1 MTTNPLGNR
10 DLIRAINRSTVLT
23 IIKNHGPIARAEI
36 ARQTG
41 LSPATVSAISAE
53 LILQNLVVEKETGD
67 SKSGRPP
74 ILLVINPHGG
84 FVIGIKLTETQA
96 IAAMTDLEAVV
107 IAKQIEPI
115 LDHAPASVVK
125 SLTNLIARLISESG
139 IFKKQLLGVGLGMAG
154 IIDARRGLLRESPIY
169 HWHDVPLREMLQK
182 QLKTLVY
189 IDNDV
194 NTLTQAEKWF
204 GSGQVANNFITV
216 TIGRGVGMGI
226 VVNGQFYRGAGGGA
240 GELGHTVVDPD
251 GPMCE
256 CGKRGCLETFVGDLG
271 LLNQAAEAWKRGDI
285 SAEAHTPE
293 ELVALANAG
302 DVGAIE
308 IFRKAGEILGRSVA
322 NLANVLNPERI
333 IISGE
338 GTRAG
343 LWLFN
348 PMFESVRQYTLATLI
363 NDLEI
368 KIDPWGDDAW
378 ARGAAT
384 LVLSELFESP
394 VYRGMSKA
402 GG

>member
-322 NLANVLNPERI
+322 NLANILNPERI

>member
-302 DVGAIE
+302 DMGAIE